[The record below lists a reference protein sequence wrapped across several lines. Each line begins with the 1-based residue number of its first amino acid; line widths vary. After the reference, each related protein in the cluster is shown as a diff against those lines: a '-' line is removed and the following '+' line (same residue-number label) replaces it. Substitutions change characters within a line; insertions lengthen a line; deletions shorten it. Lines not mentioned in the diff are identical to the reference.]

1 MKPIYE
7 YKPKRKNKTALL
19 LTAATAL
26 ASATL
31 LSVAWTLD
39 PTVKNLC
46 LLFGALFLEISV
58 LLAGRYLLKDYFYAL
73 FDSDGSVDFVV
84 VEQKGKKRSDVRT
97 LVASKKERD
106 AFAEGESMRNYDY
119 CVDIGAEGAK
129 YLCLIEDGKRVS
141 VKFTPNERMAELLNA
156 LIHPSE
162 ANGEA
167 SDGEVTQE

>member
-1 MKPIYE
+1 M
-7 YKPKRKNKTALL
+7 L

-31 LSVAWTLD
+31 LTVAWTLD

-58 LLAGRYLLKDYFYAL
+58 LLAGRYLLRDYFYAL

-84 VEQKGKKRSDVRT
+84 VEQKGKKRSVVCRIAVSDVRT

-119 CVDIGAEGAK
+119 CMDIGAKGAK

-141 VKFTPNERMAELLNA
+141 VKFTPSERMTELLNA

-162 ANGEA
+162 VNGEA